1 MARSYDRPAPFK
13 TSHPFRSAPPYRHV
27 QSEAELADDYL
38 RMIGADPRPELG
50 QYEGTPIPGV
60 RRKAIPPADL
70 DEQFKRGR
78 TASVHMKQRR
88 QAKKS
93 SHRKMNPTLPSGDL
107 TVHLADGSE
116 VRTTPAFVDANGK
129 LFNYDDYIKGALI
142 HRFPK
147 DESIPFYAFT
157 LNQKADALFEKLG
170 NWAKKG
176 GTDPGGIWNRYC
188 KVEDYVSNS
197 RLAALT
203 MDELKS
209 CVGYAGTFPTLQEFN
224 AAPDNNVSG
233 DTWLKVTHYWRGFLG
248 KKAVMDNWRWDGKY
262 PTGSPLEYAAL
273 IAAFIKVAGVDP
285 VVQRSKGSYLDT
297 MPVNVL
303 IAVSREWD
311 KYLADPAFK
320 AEADA
325 ILARSQQAEAE
336 RKAAWEARGKS
347 TPASASSSF
356 STSSASSS
364 TAPAATGSYS
374 TPSTEITG
382 MQYAQ
387 AMALNETLFGRKN
400 PMARIGKLGRKKKN
414 PFMVTTGGQAV
425 PADPRQR
432 TREQSVSD
440 FIEHG
445 TPMSL
450 AGGGHRVPRKVQ
462 GLEERGTRYR
472 IVRGSDGRFHIVDAA
487 TGTPT
492 GKYGMTAESAQ
503 KVLEK
508 LIGRA
513 NPAPSLDRAAEAVI
527 AELSKRIK
535 RQKVRRNPSPVPGIS
550 VEEVIADV
558 QGAEWANWAYN
569 RAGIM
574 HWR

>member
-1 MARSYDRPAPFK
+1 MARSYDRPSPFK

-27 QSEAELADDYL
+27 QSEAELADDYM

-93 SHRKMNPTLPSGDL
+93 SHRKNNP
-107 TVHLADGSE
+107 
-116 VRTTPAFVDANGK
+116 
-129 LFNYDDYIKGALI
+129 Y
-142 HRFPK
+142 
-147 DESIPFYAFT
+147 
-157 LNQKADALFEKLG
+157 
-170 NWAKKG
+170 
-176 GTDPGGIWNRYC
+176 
-188 KVEDYVSNS
+188 
-197 RLAALT
+197 
-203 MDELKS
+203 
-209 CVGYAGTFPTLQEFN
+209 
-224 AAPDNNVSG
+224 
-233 DTWLKVTHYWRGFLG
+233 
-248 KKAVMDNWRWDGKY
+248 
-262 PTGSPLEYAAL
+262 
-273 IAAFIKVAGVDP
+273 
-285 VVQRSKGSYLDT
+285 
-297 MPVNVL
+297 
-303 IAVSREWD
+303 
-311 KYLADPAFK
+311 
-320 AEADA
+320 
-325 ILARSQQAEAE
+325 
-336 RKAAWEARGKS
+336 
-347 TPASASSSF
+347 
-356 STSSASSS
+356 
-364 TAPAATGSYS
+364 
-374 TPSTEITG
+374 
-382 MQYAQ
+382 
-387 AMALNETLFGRKN
+387 
-400 PMARIGKLGRKKKN
+400 
-414 PFMVTTGGQAV
+414 MVTTGGQAV

-440 FIEHG
+440 FLEHG

-492 GKYGMTAESAQ
+492 GKYGMTAENAQ

-508 LIGRA
+508 FIGRS